1 MLVSQLWFEFQVEIY
16 LGLVTF
22 AWLNYLLSD
31 LSCAHHLKK
40 KKKLAEKFIIHLLR
54 PVLTRK
60 QNVKNTHKI
69 K

>member
-40 KKKLAEKFIIHLLR
+40 KQIG
-54 PVLTRK
+54 RK
-60 QNVKNTHKI
+60 VHYSLVKTGFNA
-69 K
+69 

>member
-40 KKKLAEKFIIHLLR
+40 KKKIG
-54 PVLTRK
+54 RK
-60 QNVKNTHKI
+60 VHYSLVKTGFNA
-69 K
+69 